1 MTVDPPPFPPLAAPP
16 PERLD
21 LDGAIALVR
30 CDPAR
35 ADAAVA
41 AINASLDHLQPW
53 MAWASE
59 PATATS
65 IGTFLAA
72 QAELWDQCRD
82 FGYSIIDTA
91 TDDIVGGTGL
101 HNRLG
106 PGALEIGYWVHVDRA
121 GQGLATLA
129 ASALTAA
136 AFELDGIER
145 LEIHCEELN
154 HRSARVPEKLG
165 YSFDGL
171 QIPEGGPCAGRPT
184 QIWTITEPVWRARTS

>member
-1 MTVDPPPFPPLAAPP
+1 VTADAASFPALTASP

-21 LDGAIALVR
+21 LARGIALVR
-30 CDPAR
+30 CDPER
-35 ADAAVA
+35 TDAVVA
-41 AINASLDHLQPW
+41 AINASLDHLRPW

-72 QAELWDQCRD
+72 QAELWDQRRD
-82 FGYSIIDTA
+82 FGYSILDTT
-91 TDDIVGGTGL
+91 TDAVVGGTGL

-121 GQGLATLA
+121 GQGLATLVA
-129 ASALTAA
+129 TALTGA
-136 AFELDGIER
+136 AFDLDGIQR
-145 LEIHCEELN
+145 VEIHCEAGN

-165 YSFDGL
+165 YTFEGL
-171 QIPEGGPCAGRPT
+171 VVPEGGPCAGRST
-184 QIWTITEPVWRARTS
+184 QIWTITEPVWRALTS